1 MKHRIAVFIA
11 LVLSALAICIA
22 PASAKTLMIDHGGS
36 FFGENVV
43 VASDQVVQGDVTV
56 FGGNA
61 IVEGEVDGDVTVF
74 GGTIQAAPGSNI
86 TGNQQVYGGALN
98 SIVPFAAGAS
108 SLAADNAKVTTLLAY
123 SFVVVLIFLI
133 FPVRVRTALDRIEKH
148 PGLSA
153 ATGVIALIA
162 SFPIAVLL
170 FISFIGWPLIPLE
183 FVAIVAGV
191 LIGQSALG
199 LLIGRRLYEL
209 VHPHATPSPLGALI
223 LGLVILC
230 AAEILPVVGLFVV
243 ALVWTIGLGAA
254 ILAFIRETTF
264 TGAHVASST
273 PPPSGPPMP
282 A

>member
-1 MKHRIAVFIA
+1 MTYRLGILITLIA
-11 LVLSALAICIA
+11 LSLGVTAA
-22 PASAKTLMIDHGGS
+22 PASAKTLPIDRGGTYTL
-36 FFGENVV
+36 ENVY
-43 VASDQVVQGDVTV
+43 VAPGQVVQGDITV

-61 IVEGEVDGDVTVF
+61 IIEGEVDGDVAVYV
-74 GGTIQAAPGSNI
+74 GTIQTGPGAVINGS
-86 TGNQQVYGGALN
+86 QHVYGGDVG
-98 SIVPFAAGAS
+98 SIVPWAAGAS
-108 SLAADNAKVTTLLAY
+108 TLAAENAKITTLLAY

-133 FPVRVRTALDRIEKH
+133 FPVRVRTALDRVEKH

-153 ATGVIALIA
+153 AVGVLALIA
-162 SFPIAVLL
+162 FIPIAVLL

-183 FVAIVAGV
+183 VVAIVAGV
-191 LIGQSALG
+191 LIGQAALG

-209 VHPHATPSPLGALI
+209 VHPHGTPSPLGALLI
-223 LGLVILC
+223 GLVVLC
-230 AAEILPVVGLFVV
+230 AAEILPVVGPLVV

-264 TGAHVASST
+264 TGPGVTAA

>member
-1 MKHRIAVFIA
+1 MKHRIAAFAALFIS
-11 LVLSALAICIA
+11 LLAVCIA
-22 PASAKTLMIDHGGS
+22 PVSAKTLTIDRGGN
-36 FFGENVV
+36 FYGENIV
-43 VASDQVVQGDVTV
+43 VAPDQVVQGDVTV
-56 FGGNA
+56 FFGNVL
-61 IVEGEVDGDVTVF
+61 VEGEVDGDVTVY
-74 GGTIQAAPGSNI
+74 GGTIEKTPGSTI
-86 TGNQQVYGGALN
+86 TGREQVYAGALN
-98 SIVPFAAGAS
+98 SVVPWAAGAS
-108 SLAADNAKVTTLLAY
+108 SMAADTAKITTLLAY

-133 FPVRVRTALDRIEKH
+133 FPVRVRTALDRVEKH

-153 ATGVIALIA
+153 ATGVIALVA
-162 SFPIAVLL
+162 SLPIAILL

-209 VHPHATPSPLGALI
+209 IHPHATPSPLGALI

-230 AAEILPVVGLFVV
+230 AAEILPVVGLFVI

-264 TGAHVASST
+264 IGPQAPAAT
-273 PPPSGPPMP
+273 PPPGGPPMP

>member
-1 MKHRIAVFIA
+1 MTYRLAILVALIA
-11 LVLSALAICIA
+11 LSLGITTA
-22 PASAKTLMIDHGGS
+22 PASAKTLSLDHGGT
-36 FFGENVV
+36 FAGVNVD
-43 VASDQVVQGDVTV
+43 VAPDQVVHGDITV

-61 IVEGEVDGDVTVF
+61 TIEGEVDGDVTVY
-74 GGTIQAAPGSNI
+74 GGTIQAAPGSKI
-86 TGNQQVYGGALN
+86 TGQQQVYGGEL
-98 SIVPFAAGAS
+98 SSVVPWAAGAS
-108 SLAADNAKVTTLLAY
+108 TLAAENAKITALLAY

-153 ATGVIALIA
+153 AVGVLAIIATVPV
-162 SFPIAVLL
+162 FVLL
-170 FISFIGWPLIPLE
+170 LVSFIGWPLIPLE

-209 VHPHATPSPLGALI
+209 VNPHGTPSPLGALI
-223 LGLVILC
+223 LGLVVLC
-230 AAEILPVVGLFVV
+230 AAEILPFVGPLVV

-254 ILAFIRETTF
+254 ILAFIREGNF
-264 TGAHVASST
+264 PGPHIAGSTG
-273 PPPSGPPMP
+273 PPSGPPMP